1 VRNSSSQQEA
11 TVTKAR
17 ISFDP
22 NLTGGLAT
30 VIPLSGTY
38 IVQLDP
44 NETTIETAATGE
56 KTLADAWYSNANLI
70 VVAPLPHK
78 VEVGKADRFR
88 LMVKIAPDLFDYM
101 GLRKT
106 VVGLPQIR
114 ILDCSD
120 QVQLLSLCE
129 DVIAELR
136 VS

>member
-1 VRNSSSQQEA
+1 MTIYLSSVLSRNNRYIRVA
-11 TVTKAR
+11 HDTVNPRHACR
-17 ISFDP
+17 DQSFDK
-22 NLTGGLAT
+22 NSRHSFLHILFLASATFIGGR
-30 VIPLSGTY
+30 S
-38 IVQLDP
+38 
-44 NETTIETAATGE
+44 
-56 KTLADAWYSNANLI
+56 
-70 VVAPLPHK
+70 
-78 VEVGKADRFR
+78 
-88 LMVKIAPDLFDYM
+88 FDYM